1 MFSVVNGRL
10 HGTRVFTG
18 KCSSEWR
25 ASFSWNHVDSFMFS
39 HLSSFY
45 LFFSFQFFVRHEQDA
60 NGAFFLEV
68 VMSPL
73 SFWRYAYLRFLI
85 PEALCSC
92 SFVYGVKIL
101 SIQVFQVYRLI
112 YNLYIYDF
120 KVKYVDKY
128 LTNMCEIFNLV
139 KSF

>member
-1 MFSVVNGRL
+1 MS
-10 HGTRVFTG
+10 
-18 KCSSEWR
+18 
-25 ASFSWNHVDSFMFS
+25 S
-39 HLSSFY
+39 HLSCFH
-45 LFFSFQFFVRHEQDA
+45 FFSFQFFVRHEQDA

-92 SFVYGVKIL
+92 SFVYGVKML

-120 KVKYVDKY
+120 KVRYVDDMH
-128 LTNMCEIFNLV
+128 TPMQHV
-139 KSF
+139 